1 MYQAPRGTRDLLPE
15 EAAAMDSLQAVV
27 QARALRY
34 GYPRIGTPILESRD
48 VFVKGVG
55 EGSDIVGY
63 EMYEVGQAGEGGL
76 TLRPEGTAAVTRAL
90 LENGLHKSPQ
100 PIRFF
105 YWEPMF
111 RGQRPQ
117 LLRFRQ
123 FWQWGLECYGA
134 SEPAADIEI
143 IDFTNGLFAEVGLT
157 DFELE
162 INTIGDEAC
171 QAKLKSVLTEYFSKR
186 REALSPRSQRRL
198 ETNVLRIL
206 DSKEPQDR
214 EIVASAPRLKDILC
228 DEDKRHFAEVLD
240 GLTRLGIA
248 YKVVETLVRGL
259 DYYTRTVSE
268 FVLTDPE
275 YRKSGDIAVAAGGR
289 YDGLV
294 RRMGG
299 PDMTGT
305 GIAGGVEV
313 LYFALKTQG
322 VKVADEPKADV
333 YVVSAQP
340 DDIVD
345 RTQVA
350 NPLREKGFTVA
361 IDYSARSLERQLES
375 AIKHGARVAVIRG
388 TPEARGG
395 NLIVRDLMKK
405 EQRVTKLAAVVTEV
419 GRHVDPRPRPR
430 LWQPPANPD
439 EHEPG
444 AAGEAPFLTDPRD

>member
-1 MYQAPRGTRDLLPE
+1 MAAYSVDTAKGRRFIGFTISVARRVALRDIVMLPMRTFQAPRGTRDLLPE
-15 EAAAMDSLQAVV
+15 EAAAMDTLQAVV

-34 GYPRIGTPILESRD
+34 GYPRISTPIIENRD

-63 EMYEVGQAGEGGL
+63 EMYEVGQRGEGGL

-100 PIRFF
+100 PVRLF

-123 FWQWGLECYGA
+123 FWQWGLECFGA
-134 SEPAADIEI
+134 PEAAADVEI
-143 IDFTNGLFAEVGLT
+143 IDFANG
-157 DFELE
+157 
-162 INTIGDEAC
+162 
-171 QAKLKSVLTEYFSKR
+171 
-186 REALSPRSQRRL
+186 
-198 ETNVLRIL
+198 
-206 DSKEPQDR
+206 
-214 EIVASAPRLKDILC
+214 
-228 DEDKRHFAEVLD
+228 HFAEVQE

-248 YKVVETLVRGL
+248 YKIVDTLVRGL

-268 FVLTDPE
+268 FILTDPE

-299 PDMTGT
+299 PEMPGT
-305 GIAGGVEV
+305 GIAGGVDV
-313 LYFALKTQG
+313 LYYALKQQG
-322 VKVADEPKADV
+322 VKAAEEPEADV

-340 DDIVD
+340 DDVTG
-345 RTQVA
+345 RTELA
-350 NPLREKGFTVA
+350 NPLREKGFRVA
-361 IDYSARSLERQLES
+361 VDYSARPLEKQLES
-375 AIKHGARVAVIRG
+375 AIKHGAQVAVIRG

-395 NLIVRDLMKK
+395 HVIVRDLVRK
-405 EQRVTKLAAVVTEV
+405 EQRVTKLAAVVVEV
-419 GRHVDPRPRPR
+419 GRHVPKYERPT
-430 LWQPPANPD
+430 LWKPPTNPD
-439 EHEPG
+439 EMEPG
-444 AAGEAPFLTDPRD
+444 AAGEAPFL

>member
-1 MYQAPRGTRDLLPE
+1 
-15 EAAAMDSLQAVV
+15 V

-34 GYPRIGTPILESRD
+34 GYPRISTPILENRE

-63 EMYEVGQAGEGGL
+63 EMYEVGQRGEGGL
-76 TLRPEGTAAVTRAL
+76 TLRPEGTAAVVRAL

-105 YWEPMF
+105 YYEPMF

-123 FWQWGLECYGA
+123 FWQWGLECFGA
-134 SEPAADIEI
+134 PEAAADVEI
-143 IDFTNGLFAEVGLT
+143 IDFANGLFAELGFT

-162 INTIGDEAC
+162 INTIGDESC
-171 QAKLKSVLTEYFSKR
+171 QGKLRTALGEYFSKH
-186 REALSPRSQRRL
+186 REALSAQSQRRL
-198 ETNVLRIL
+198 DTDVLRIL

-214 EIVASAPRLKDILC
+214 EVIAGAPKLSGILC
-228 DEDKRHFAEVLD
+228 DDDKKHFAEVRD

-248 YKVVETLVRGL
+248 HRVVDTLVRGL

-275 YRKSGDIAVAAGGR
+275 FRKSGDIAVAAGGR

-299 PDMTGT
+299 PDLSGT
-305 GIAGGVEV
+305 GIAGGVDV
-313 LYFALKTQG
+313 LYYALKQQG
-322 VKVADEPKADV
+322 VKVAEEPKPEV

-340 DDIVD
+340 DDVAD
-345 RTQVA
+345 RTQLA
-350 NPLREKGFTVA
+350 NPLRDAGFHVA
-361 IDYSARSLERQLES
+361 IDYSARPLERQLES

-395 NLIVRDLMKK
+395 HVIVRDLMKR
-405 EQRVTKLAAVVTEV
+405 EQRVTRLAAVVVEV
-419 GRHVDPRPRPR
+419 GRHVPKHPRPT
-430 LWQPPANPD
+430 LWKPPSNPD
-439 EHEPG
+439 DDEPG
-444 AAGEAPFLTDPRD
+444 AAGEGPYLRDRS

>member
-1 MYQAPRGTRDLLPE
+1 
-15 EAAAMDSLQAVV
+15 MDTLQAVV

-34 GYPRIGTPILESRD
+34 GYPRLSTPIIENRD
-48 VFVKGVG
+48 VFVKSVG

-63 EMYEVGQAGEGGL
+63 EMYEVGQRGEGGL

-105 YWEPMF
+105 YYEPMF

-134 SEPAADIEI
+134 PEPAADVEI
-143 IDFTNGLFAEVGLT
+143 IDFANGLLAEVGLT

-162 INTIGDEAC
+162 VNTIGDEAC
-171 QAKLKSVLTEYFSKR
+171 QVKLKVALGDYFSKH
-186 REALSPRSQRRL
+186 REALSPQSQRRL
-198 ETNVLRIL
+198 DTNVLRVL

-214 EIVASAPRLKDILC
+214 EIIAGAPKMKDILC
-228 DEDKRHFAEVLD
+228 EEDKRHFAEVED

-248 YKVVETLVRGL
+248 YKVVDTLVRGL

-268 FVLTDPE
+268 FILTDPE
-275 YRKSGDIAVAAGGR
+275 YRKAGDIAVAAGGR

-294 RRMGG
+294 RRLGG
-299 PDMTGT
+299 PDLTGT
-305 GIAGGVEV
+305 GIAGGVDV
-313 LYFALKTQG
+313 LYYALKQQG
-322 VKVADEPKADV
+322 VTVAEEPKADV
-333 YVVSAQP
+333 YVVSGQP
-340 DDIVD
+340 DDFAD
-345 RTQVA
+345 RTQIA

-361 IDYSARSLERQLES
+361 IDYSGRPLERQLES
-375 AIKHGARVAVIRG
+375 AIKHGARVAIIRG

-395 NLIVRDLMKK
+395 HVIVRDLMKK
-405 EQRVTKLAAVVTEV
+405 EQRVTKLSAVVTEV
-419 GRHVDPRPRPR
+419 GRHVSPHPRPT
-430 LWQPPANPD
+430 LWKPPTNPD
-439 EHEPG
+439 DHEPG

>member
-1 MYQAPRGTRDLLPE
+1 MAAYSVDTAKGRRFIGFTISVARRVALRDIVMLPMRTFQAPRGTRDLLPE
-15 EAAAMDSLQAVV
+15 EAAAMDTLQAVA

-34 GYPRIGTPILESRD
+34 GYPRISTPIIENRD

-63 EMYEVGQAGEGGL
+63 EMYEVGQRGEGGL
-76 TLRPEGTAAVTRAL
+76 TLRPEGTAAVVRAL

-134 SEPAADIEI
+134 PEAAADVEI
-143 IDFTNGLFAEVGLT
+143 IDFANGLFAEVGFT
-157 DFELE
+157 AFELE
-162 INTIGDEAC
+162 INTIGDEPC
-171 QAKLKSVLTEYFSKR
+171 QVKLKSVLSEYFSKH
-186 REALSPRSQRRL
+186 REALSPQSQRRL
-198 ETNVLRIL
+198 ETNVLRVL

-214 EIVASAPRLKDILC
+214 EIIAGAPKLGDILC
-228 DEDKRHFAEVLD
+228 DEDKKHFADVQA

-268 FVLTDPE
+268 FILTDPE

-294 RRMGG
+294 KRMGG
-299 PDMTGT
+299 PDLSGT

-313 LYFALKTQG
+313 LYYALRKQG
-322 VKVADEPKADV
+322 VTMAQEPKPDV
-333 YVVSAQP
+333 YVVSGQP
-340 DDIVD
+340 DDVAD

-350 NPLREKGFTVA
+350 NPLRDAGFTVA
-361 IDYSARSLERQLES
+361 IDYSARSLDKQLES
-375 AIKHGARVAVIRG
+375 AVKHGARV
-388 TPEARGG
+388 T
-395 NLIVRDLMKK
+395 
-405 EQRVTKLAAVVTEV
+405 
-419 GRHVDPRPRPR
+419 
-430 LWQPPANPD
+430 LWKPPTNPD
-439 EHEPG
+439 DHEPG
-444 AAGEAPFLTDPRD
+444 VAGEAPFLSDPRD

>member
-1 MYQAPRGTRDLLPE
+1 
-15 EAAAMDSLQAVV
+15 MDALQAVV

-34 GYPRIGTPILESRD
+34 GYPRISTPIIENRE
-48 VFVKGVG
+48 VFVKSVG

-63 EMYEVGQAGEGGL
+63 EMYEVGQRGEGGL

-100 PIRFF
+100 PVRLF

-123 FWQWGLECYGA
+123 FWQWGLECFGA
-134 SEPAADIEI
+134 PEAAADVEI
-143 IDFTNGLFAEVGLT
+143 IDFANGLFAEVSFT
-157 DFELE
+157 AFELE
-162 INTIGDEAC
+162 INTIGDEEC
-171 QAKLKSVLTEYFSKR
+171 QSKLKTALGEYFSKHR
-186 REALSPRSQRRL
+186 DALSPQSQRRL
-198 ETNVLRIL
+198 DTNVLRVL

-214 EIVASAPRLKDILC
+214 EIVAGAPKMKDVIC
-228 DEDKRHFAEVLD
+228 DEDKRHFAEVQD

-248 YKVVETLVRGL
+248 YRVVDTLVRGL

-268 FVLTDPE
+268 FILTDPE

-299 PDMTGT
+299 PEMPGT
-305 GIAGGVEV
+305 GIAGGVDV
-313 LYFALKTQG
+313 LYYALKQQG
-322 VKVADEPKADV
+322 VRVAEEPEADV

-340 DDIVD
+340 DDVTG
-345 RTQVA
+345 RTELA
-350 NPLREKGFTVA
+350 NPLREKGFRVA
-361 IDYSARSLERQLES
+361 VDYSARPLEKQLES
-375 AIKHGARVAVIRG
+375 AIKHGAQVAVIRG

-395 NLIVRDLMKK
+395 HVIVRDLVRK
-405 EQRVTKLAAVVTEV
+405 EQRVTKLAAVVVEV
-419 GRHVDPRPRPR
+419 GRHVPKYERPT
-430 LWQPPANPD
+430 LWKPPTNPD
-439 EHEPG
+439 EMEPG
-444 AAGEAPFLTDPRD
+444 AAGEAPFLADPRD